1 MYCTVQDIETAISA
15 TQLAQL
21 SDDAD
26 GSVVDEAVVES
37 IIRTN
42 SDIIDDYLRG
52 RYSLPLR
59 NNHSVIKQTCVDMV
73 RYELCKRRTGV
84 LTESERKEYE
94 ISIKTLTNLQR
105 GIIVLDENT
114 KTQIAGS
121 VVSIKTRP
129 SVMDKV
135 RKQYGRFLR

>member
-15 TQLAQL
+15 TRLAEL

-26 GSVVDEAVVES
+26 GSVVNVTVVES

-42 SDIIDDYLRG
+42 TDTINDYLRG
-52 RYSLPLR
+52 KYILPLR
-59 NNHSVIKQTCVDMV
+59 NNHNIIKQTCIDMV
-73 RYELCKRRTGV
+73 RYELCKRRSGV
-84 LTESERKEYE
+84 LTDSERKEYE
-94 ISIKTLTNLQR
+94 SSIKTLLNLQK

-114 KTQIAGS
+114 NTQVAGS

-129 SVMDKV
+129 SVMIKV
-135 RKQYGRFLR
+135 REQYGRFLK